1 MSLIRDVSSYFCLLF
16 RVVFDGAFLRAHEIM
31 KWQNRSLTLKTISI
45 RPLMA
50 LAVKQRIEDA
60 NCIFLPLLGV

>member
-1 MSLIRDVSSYFCLLF
+1 MSQRIFVYCFVWFLMAL
-16 RVVFDGAFLRAHEIM
+16 FLRAHEIV

-45 RPLMA
+45 RPLMV
-50 LAVKQRIEDA
+50 LAIKQRIEDA